1 MSQGLNIADQQAPS
15 IQGMRVPTG
24 VTGLDQLISGGLL
37 RGKTYLVAGE
47 TGTGKTIFSLK
58 FLLKGISEGEPGLYL
73 PFDETIQGT
82 IEGALTLGWD
92 LEEPMRK
99 NMLRILDVRPFF
111 AEVVREKFMAEIIKK
126 VVGELKK
133 HVDYMRAKRLV
144 IDPVAPLMGE
154 VVDVSWTRDYIRG
167 FVAAVENFL
176 GCTTI
181 ITSEVP
187 TGSQTL
193 SRFGVEEFLSSG
205 IIKLAI
211 ANVNNRTYRAIQIRK
226 MRWTWIDLE
235 QYVFDIKPIEGIVVK
250 GPLHK
255 VASEVAATA
264 GRGSVPSK
272 SEEAGTG
279 IFG

>member
-1 MSQGLNIADQQAPS
+1 MSKRSKIVDQQPPS

-37 RGKTYLVAGE
+37 RGKTYLIAGE

-58 FLLKGISEGEPGLYL
+58 FLLKGINDGEPGLYL

-133 HVDYMRAKRLV
+133 HVDYMKAKRLV

-211 ANVNNRTYRAIQIRK
+211 ANVNNRSFRAIQIRK

-235 QYVFDIKPIEGIVVK
+235 QYVFDIKPIEGIVVR

-255 VASEVAATA
+255 VASELANPAE
-264 GRGSVPSK
+264 RGPIPN
-272 SEEAGTG
+272 EMERAGTG

>member
-1 MSQGLNIADQQAPS
+1 
-15 IQGMRVPTG
+15 
-24 VTGLDQLISGGLL
+24 LDPLISGGLL
-37 RGKTYLVAGE
+37 RKKTFLVAGE
-47 TGTGKTIFSLK
+47 TGTGKTVFALK

-82 IEGALTLGWD
+82 IDGALTLGWD
-92 LEEPMRK
+92 LEDPIRK

-111 AEVVREKFMAEIIKK
+111 AEIVREKFMAEIVKK
-126 VVGELKK
+126 VVGELKR
-133 HVDYMRAKRLV
+133 HVDQIHAKRLV

-187 TGSQTL
+187 TSSETL

-211 ANVNNRTYRAIQIRK
+211 ANVNNRSFRTIQIRK

-235 QYVFDIKPIEGIVVK
+235 RYVYDIKPLEGIVVR

-255 VASEVAATA
+255 VA
-264 GRGSVPSK
+264 
-272 SEEAGTG
+272 EEA
-279 IFG
+279 